1 MSRGYAAVAF
11 TDHVRDAQVTYGSRA
26 AQARLEHKFGQPE
39 VAEPT
44 DNLGEGER
52 AFLAQQDGFFLAT
65 VSDTG
70 WPYVQFRGGP
80 PGFVHTPDNRTV
92 AWADFRGNR
101 QYITV
106 GNLGHDDR
114 VALIFLDYAQQ
125 VRLKIYGRARVTDV
139 HKVGHS
145 DLSLPDYP
153 AKVERDVHVQVT
165 AFDWNCDQHITPRY
179 SVVELDEQLAP
190 LRQRLTQLELE
201 NAQLRAG
208 T

>member
-1 MSRGYAAVAF
+1 VSSGYAAVAF
-11 TDHVRDAQVTYGSRA
+11 TDHVRDAQVTYGSRR
-26 AQARLEHKFGQPE
+26 AQSRLEHRTGQPE
-39 VAEPT
+39 AEPA
-44 DNLGEGER
+44 DRLGEVER

-65 VSDTG
+65 VSDSG

-80 PGFVHTPDNRTV
+80 PGFVRTPGDGKV

-106 GNLGHDDR
+106 GNLAHDDR

-125 VRLKIYGRARVTDV
+125 ARLKIYGRARVVDLHT
-139 HKVGHS
+139 VGTS

-153 AKVERDVHVQVT
+153 AKVERDILVDVT

-179 SVVELDEQLAP
+179 SVAELTDQLAP
-190 LRQRLTQLELE
+190 IRQRLAQLESE
-201 NAQLRAG
+201 NAELRAER
-208 T
+208 